1 MCSNWLYEVYE
12 KEKMTNT
19 NTLTSQM
26 VKFGQR
32 QIFLSEQGEG
42 FPILM
47 LHGGGPGASGLSNYS
62 KNIDA
67 LATKHRVLIPDM
79 QGYGQSSKG
88 VNRDDPF
95 GDLAEIML
103 DLLDALKIKQVHI
116 IGNSLG
122 GACGLRMALE
132 QPERVASLILMGP
145 GGINTIKGLPTKGLN
160 CLLNYYAG
168 KGPSMDKLRT
178 FIREYLVFDGSQVPE
193 SVIRER
199 FQASID
205 PDVVAAPPL
214 RRPTGLKSA
223 IRMDF
228 SRDSRL
234 KKCKVP
240 TLVVW
245 GANDLVN
252 RPSGALTL
260 QKIMPNCDVYLF
272 ANTGHWVQWERA
284 DEFNQLSLDFFARQA
299 IN

>member
-1 MCSNWLYEVYE
+1 MTEH
-12 KEKMTNT
+12 KENA
-19 NTLTSQM
+19 LSSRFI
-26 VKFGQR
+26 KFGHR
-32 QIFLSEQGEG
+32 QIFLCEQGEG

-62 KNIDA
+62 KNIGA
-67 LATKHRVLIPDM
+67 LAEKYRVLIPDM

-95 GDLAEIML
+95 GDLADAMFG
-103 DLLDALKIKQVHI
+103 LLDQLKIKQVHI

-145 GGINTIKGLPTKGLN
+145 GGINTTKGLPTKGLN
-160 CLLNYYAG
+160 CLLNYYGG

-205 PDVVAAPPL
+205 PDVIAAPPL
-214 RRPTGLKSA
+214 RRPTGLKGA

-228 SRDSRL
+228 TRDSRL

-299 IN
+299 IA

>member
-1 MCSNWLYEVYE
+1 
-12 KEKMTNT
+12 MTNA
-19 NTLTSQM
+19 NTLTSQV

-67 LATKHRVLIPDM
+67 LAKKYRVLIPDM

-95 GDLAEIML
+95 GDLADAML
-103 DLLDALKIKQVHI
+103 GLLDALKIKQVHI

-132 QPERVASLILMGP
+132 QPQRVASLVLMGP
-145 GGINTIKGLPTKGLN
+145 GGINTTKGLPTKGLN
-160 CLLNYYAG
+160 CLLNYYGG

-199 FQASID
+199 YEASLD
-205 PDVVAAPPL
+205 PEVVAAPPL
-214 RRPTGLKSA
+214 RRPASLKGA

-228 SRDSRL
+228 TRDSRL

-284 DEFNQLSLDFFARQA
+284 DEFNQLSLNFFARQA
-299 IN
+299 TV

>member
-1 MCSNWLYEVYE
+1 MYKVFE

-19 NTLTSQM
+19 HTLTSQV

-67 LATKHRVLIPDM
+67 LAEKYRVLIPDM

-95 GDLAEIML
+95 GDLADAML
-103 DLLDALKIKQVHI
+103 GLLDQLKIKQVHI

-132 QPERVASLILMGP
+132 HPERVASLVLMGP
-145 GGINTIKGLPTKGLN
+145 GGINTTKGLPTKGLN
-160 CLLNYYAG
+160 CLLNYYGG

-214 RRPTGLKSA
+214 RRPTGLKGA

-228 SRDSRL
+228 TRDSRL

-252 RPSGALTL
+252 RPSGADR
-260 QKIMPNCDVYLF
+260 KSV
-272 ANTGHWVQWERA
+272 V
-284 DEFNQLSLDFFARQA
+284 
-299 IN
+299 

>member
-1 MCSNWLYEVYE
+1 MKNAH
-12 KEKMTNT
+12 
-19 NTLTSQM
+19 TLASQV

-67 LATKHRVLIPDM
+67 LAEKYRVLIPDM

-95 GDLAEIML
+95 GDLADAMFG
-103 DLLDALKIKQVHI
+103 LLDTLKIKKVHI

-132 QPERVASLILMGP
+132 HPERVASLVLMGP
-145 GGINTIKGLPTKGLN
+145 GGINTTKGLPTKGLN
-160 CLLNYYAG
+160 YLLNYYGG

-214 RRPTGLKSA
+214 RRPTGLKGA

-228 SRDSRL
+228 TRDSRL

-299 IN
+299 IA